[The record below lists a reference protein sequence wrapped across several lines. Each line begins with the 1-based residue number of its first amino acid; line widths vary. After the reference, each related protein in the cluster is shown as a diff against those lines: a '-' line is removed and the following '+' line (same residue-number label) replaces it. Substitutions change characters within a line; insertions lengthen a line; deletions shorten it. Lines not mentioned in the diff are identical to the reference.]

1 MHYLVEVPRLT
12 VRNQQK
18 DVEECECQV
27 LSTYVYMHAAAVL
40 VTYFIDAVH

>member
-12 VRNQQK
+12 VCNQQK

-27 LSTYVYMHAAAVL
+27 YSTYVYMHAAAIL
-40 VTYFIDAVH
+40 VTYFDYAVH